1 MLYLVAGVTVCRDIW
16 VALILEDHLRGV
28 GVFVFL
34 LVYLDNQNTRTWV
47 VPVLVHILTG
57 RT

>member
-1 MLYLVAGVTVCRDIW
+1 MLGRDIW